1 MGNPAACG
9 GNRPLAVSNPGVS
22 TAAETSSSDDTGRQV
37 EDSQA
42 LATPGT
48 SLTMELSGCQ
58 QIEFEVR
65 DDSPGLRY
73 TALDGSKKWTPVVV
87 NRDGHVSEF
96 NVLDPEGIPKNVS
109 FQLFHETPYLCT
121 SYGPSSKV
129 FMPIAKRTRSRVN
142 T

>member
-1 MGNPAACG
+1 MI
-9 GNRPLAVSNPGVS
+9 LVDKSK
-22 TAAETSSSDDTGRQV
+22 
-37 EDSQA
+37 DSQA

-65 DDSPGLRY
+65 DDSPGQRY
-73 TALDGSKKWTPVVV
+73 TAPDGSRKWTPVVA
-87 NRDGHVSEF
+87 NRDGHESEF
-96 NVLDPEGIPKNVS
+96 DVLDPEGIPKNVS
-109 FQLFHETPYLCT
+109 FQLFHEMPCLCT

-129 FMPIAKRTRSRVN
+129 FTPITKRTRSRVN

>member
-9 GNRPLAVSNPGVS
+9 ENPPLAVSNPGVS
-22 TAAETSSSDDTGRQV
+22 TAAETSSSDDTSRQV

-109 FQLFHETPYLCT
+109 FQLFH
-121 SYGPSSKV
+121 
-129 FMPIAKRTRSRVN
+129 
-142 T
+142 

>member
-1 MGNPAACG
+1 MII
-9 GNRPLAVSNPGVS
+9 
-22 TAAETSSSDDTGRQV
+22 

-129 FMPIAKRTRSRVN
+129 FTPIAKRTRSRVN